1 MKKHWWINNLSS
13 QWVAL
18 IFIALVA
25 VAIYSNIYSAPFVFD
40 DIRQIE
46 DKTRIRD
53 LRNYLS
59 PGILFSPRPLGELT
73 LALNYKAGK
82 LKVFGY
88 HLINVMIHVINGFL
102 AYFLARVIFK
112 RLCNYPTSHK
122 SRSPSVPMMSL
133 FTALIF
139 VSHPIQTQAVTYTV
153 QRYTSMAAMF
163 YLASVL
169 FYFYARVAAES
180 RKQKAESRMNSAH
193 SALYVLSFFCAVLA
207 FLSKQSSASLPI
219 AILLVEFI
227 FFDRSWKG
235 WKRKLV
241 WFTPAFLIMGA
252 FIFYASGLF
261 RGGVQ
266 FERLLEDVSFI
277 LRSPG
282 AETSRWI
289 YLCTQFNVLVIYIR
303 LLFLPIGQNLDYM
316 YPLKEGF
323 FDGFTPVAFLFLIGI
338 LAMGIWN
345 MKKRP
350 VITFGIFWFFITLSV
365 ESSLLPISDAV
376 FEHRLYLPMFGF
388 AIVTTYLVFYGIPN
402 KKLWPVWVS
411 VLIVLSLG
419 TATYLRNQIWQ
430 DKVTLWSDVVSKSPG
445 NFRAHCNLGFA
456 LCRDGQLDKGIKSYF
471 EALRIKADYAYAHNN
486 LGVALAQKGNLKDAF
501 THFSEALRLR
511 PSDSETITN
520 YGQALMQQGKIKE
533 AVARF
538 LKAIKLGPNNAKA
551 HNNLGIALARQGN
564 LAEAQVHFEEALK
577 IEPHNFK
584 IYGNLGQAFMLQ
596 GNLPKAARY
605 YSEAVHI
612 NPGYAEAHSK
622 LGIVLIRQR
631 DLEGAVEHFKKALE
645 LKPGLGEAHQGL
657 NWALRLKGSKKPPYR

>member
-1 MKKHWWINNLSS
+1 MEKSNIVNKLTRPWI
-13 QWVAL
+13 AL
-18 IFIALVA
+18 MLIALVA

-59 PGILFSPRPLGELT
+59 PGILLSPRPLGELT

-88 HLINVMIHVINGFL
+88 HLVNVMIHVINGFL
-102 AYFLARVIFK
+102 AYFLARIIFK
-112 RLCNYPTSHK
+112 RLCNYPTSHQ
-122 SRSPSVPMMSL
+122 SRSTSVQMMAL

-169 FYFYARVAAES
+169 SYFYARVAAES
-180 RKQKAESRMNSAH
+180 RKRKTESSKNSAYA
-193 SALYVLSFFCAVLA
+193 ALYVFSFFCAALA
-207 FLSKQSSASLPI
+207 FLSKESSASLPV

-227 FFDRSWKG
+227 FFDRSWQG

-266 FERLLEDVSFI
+266 FERLLEDVSFV

-338 LAMGIWN
+338 LATGIWN
-345 MKKRP
+345 IKKRP

-365 ESSLLPISDAV
+365 ESSGFAISDGV
-376 FEHRLYLPMFGF
+376 FEHRIYLPMFGF
-388 AIVTTYLVFYGIPN
+388 AIVIIYLVFYGIPS
-402 KKLWPVWVS
+402 KKLLSVWVS

-419 TATYLRNQIWQ
+419 MATYLRNQIWQ
-430 DKVTLWSDVVSKSPG
+430 DQVSLWSDVVAKSPR

-456 LCRDGQLDKGIKSYF
+456 LSRDGQLDKGIKSYL
-471 EALRIKADYAYAHNN
+471 ETLRIRPDYADAHNN
-486 LGVALAQKGNLKDAF
+486 LGVALAKKGNLKGAF

-511 PSDSETITN
+511 PSHSETITN

-533 AVARF
+533 AAARF
-538 LKAIKLGPNNAKA
+538 LKALRLGPNNAKA

-564 LAEAQVHFEEALK
+564 LTEAQGHFSEALR

-584 IYGNLGQAFMLQ
+584 ICGNLGQAFMLQ
-596 GNLPKAARY
+596 GNLPKAAHY
-605 YSEAVHI
+605 YSEAVRI

-631 DLEGAVEHFKKALE
+631 DLEGAVEHFTKALE
-645 LKPGLGEAHQGL
+645 LKPGFGEARQGL
-657 NWALRLKGSKKPPYR
+657 NWALRLKGSKKPPYQ